1 MNFKKLVQIVNYVLA
16 KYDYR
21 LNYTKLIKLLYISD
35 RECLDKWGFAI
46 SGDSYSSMRQGPVL
60 SRLYNLILEKSSFCA
75 FAELAE
81 WKCCFYREGYDLI
94 SKIEDK
100 CSHDELCVAEVD
112 ILDSVDKKY
121 HTHKY
126 GYLIKEVHKFPE
138 WNKDAEKY
146 NTSYSL
152 PKQSILRSLNKSEK
166 EIKAIIDNERTLSQ
180 LDESFKEKGLMI

>member
-1 MNFKKLVQIVNYVLA
+1 MNFKKLVQVVNYVLA

-35 RECLDKWGFAI
+35 RECLNKWNFAI
-46 SGDSYSSMRQGPVL
+46 SGDSYVSMKQGPVL
-60 SRLYNLILEKSSFCA
+60 SGLYNLILENSSRCA
-75 FAELAE
+75 PTELAE
-81 WKCCFYREGYDLI
+81 WKCCFYQEDNDLI
-94 SKIEDK
+94 SKIEYK
-100 CSHDELCVAEVD
+100 CSYGELCDAETD

-121 HTHKY
+121 HTRKY

-166 EIKAIIDNERTLSQ
+166 EIKAIIDNEQTLSQ